1 MTRSESGELH
11 PTCFPD
17 YPLFRRACRSGL
29 SVVRP
34 FVPRT
39 YPDNYGV
46 NFRSGW
52 PPSYWA
58 FGRMRALLALKDAQ
72 GFKPKRV
79 LEVASGDGSLCACL
93 SLDGCE
99 TVAND
104 LITKGLELAKERFT
118 LANPFQILGGNLF
131 DLSPKKTGTFDLVLA
146 CEVLEHVAHTDAF
159 LRHLKGFVAPGGH
172 LLITTPN
179 GAYMRN
185 KLPTHSQIDDF
196 AALETHQFKPDA
208 DGHLFLITPV
218 ELYQLA
224 VGAGFVIDRMNL
236 WGTPLLNGHCKLVLL
251 SGRAGVW
258 PAYMGE
264 LLAQKLRCR
273 LRQSLCCAISAVLS
287 IAQ

>member
-1 MTRSESGELH
+1 
-11 PTCFPD
+11 
-17 YPLFRRACRSGL
+17 
-29 SVVRP
+29 
-34 FVPRT
+34 
-39 YPDNYGV
+39 
-46 NFRSGW
+46 
-52 PPSYWA
+52 
-58 FGRMRALLALKDAQ
+58 MRALLALRDAQ
-72 GFKPKRV
+72 SFKPKRV
-79 LEVASGDGSLCACL
+79 LEVAAGDGSLCSCL

-104 LITKGLELAKERFT
+104 LITTSLELAKERFT

-131 DLSPKKTGTFDLVLA
+131 DLSPKKTGTFDLVVA

-172 LLITTPN
+172 LMVTTPN

-208 DGHLFLITPV
+208 DGHLFLITPL
-218 ELYQLA
+218 ELCQLA
-224 VGAGFVIDRMNL
+224 NEAGFQIDRINL
-236 WGTPLLNGHCKLVLL
+236 WGTPLLNGHCKLALL
-251 SGRAGVW
+251 SGRACTG
-258 PAYMGE
+258 PAYVGE
-264 LLAQKLRCR
+264 LLAQKLPSR